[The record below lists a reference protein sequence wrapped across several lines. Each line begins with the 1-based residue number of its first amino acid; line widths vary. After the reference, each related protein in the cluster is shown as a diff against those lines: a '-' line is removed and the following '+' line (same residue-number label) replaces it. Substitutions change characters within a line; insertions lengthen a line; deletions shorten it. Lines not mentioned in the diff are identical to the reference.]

1 MDWSLRMKISYRHV
15 LPVFLIGLLAGCA
28 SPQINS
34 PQVSLPDLAAT
45 TRVEPAQ
52 SVFGQGTFTID
63 LPEGWD
69 VASEEITSDP
79 DRPYLLFLLGENP
92 TTADGPG
99 TSRVVIANAD
109 EWTPEDFVLL
119 QCSTCPVNPFEEIT
133 LGGIPA
139 TRTEIGGGGVPF
151 MITWYFVEHRGKLLA
166 FAIHDPQTLQPLD
179 EVLASIQFE

>member
-1 MDWSLRMKISYRHV
+1 MKVITRYVLFLIALVALSACSAQQANPPEPSISD
-15 LPVFLIGLLAGCA
+15 LPVPTE
-28 SPQINS
+28 S
-34 PQVSLPDLAAT
+34 
-45 TRVEPAQ
+45 AQ

-69 VASEEITSDP
+69 VASEETTSDP

-109 EWTPEDFVLL
+109 EWTPEDFILS

-151 MITWYFVEHRGKLLA
+151 MITWYFVEHRGKLFA

-179 EVLASIQFE
+179 EVLAYIQFE